1 MVDGSWDFLE
11 TLESHASVIAAALWA
26 LRDGPNL
33 AWDSGINNLD
43 VEMDVLLALHLQ
55 KDQSGKY
62 SPLAISYMGN
72 TCNEL

>member
-43 VEMDVLLALHLQ
+43 VENGCLACSSFAKGSIREIFTTRYIIHAQHLQ
-55 KDQSGKY
+55 
-62 SPLAISYMGN
+62 
-72 TCNEL
+72 